1 MRPAILGA
9 ADVAP
14 AESVHGTMWNKPEKY
29 TGAIETNAR
38 LMSDRAPIEQLVLY
52 EYGGG

>member
-14 AESVHGTMWNKPEKY
+14 AESVHGTMWKKPEKY
-29 TGAIETNAR
+29 VGAVEMNAR
-38 LMSDRAPIEQLVLY
+38 LMIDRAPIEQPILS